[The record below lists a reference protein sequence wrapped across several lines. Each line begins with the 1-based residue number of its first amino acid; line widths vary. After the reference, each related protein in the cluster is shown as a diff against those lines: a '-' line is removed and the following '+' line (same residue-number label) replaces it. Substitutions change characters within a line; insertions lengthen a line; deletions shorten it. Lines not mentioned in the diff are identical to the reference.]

1 MTAPKTIR
9 LLTIISGQPLPNY
22 IAINEI
28 RPDVVHCIYTPNHG
42 GMAEKLNALQSV
54 VNRNLPDIRFELH
67 PVDDPLDPAA
77 IWNLGVELLNQ
88 HNTDRWLLNR
98 TAGTEQMRMPLAAAF
113 EEAFLEPE
121 AFFVE
126 TERHQITFIR
136 EGWVRDEYEFDK
148 GGISVQDYFALHGQ
162 YVTEGTLQEA
172 TEIHLFNE
180 LKRLAFDDLMPSC
193 TWLRAGNILAE
204 YDIAATHNYI
214 LYVFE
219 RKRLNL
225 GNAYTRLSL
234 EEQDKAVLHD
244 IEKLAYTRAIFGGP
258 FGKVYWLLS
267 GGYVPKDSIKERM
280 KVLKISYFEGT
291 AINDLA
297 NNAEQNGLPPLKP
310 KAKKINTP
318 QVNAT

>member
-1 MTAPKTIR
+1 MTTPKTIR

-42 GMAEKLNALQSV
+42 GMAEKLKALQSV
-54 VNRNLPDIRFELH
+54 VSRNLPDIRFELH
-67 PVDDPLDPAA
+67 PVDDPLDAAA
-77 IWNLGVELLNQ
+77 IWSLGFQLLTQ
-88 HNTDRWLLNR
+88 HDADRWLLNR

-113 EEAFLEPE
+113 DKAFSEPE

-126 TERHQITFIR
+126 TERHQITFIKNN
-136 EGWVRDEYEFDK
+136 WVRDEYGFDK

-162 YVTEGTLQEA
+162 YVSEGTLQEA
-172 TEIHLFNE
+172 TEIHLHND
-180 LKRLAFDDLMPSC
+180 LKRLAFDNLMPSC
-193 TWLRAGNILAE
+193 TWLRAGNMLAE
-204 YDIAATHNYI
+204 FDIAATHNYK

-267 GGYVPKDSIKERM
+267 GGYLPKDSIKERM
-280 KVLKISYFEGT
+280 KVLGINFLEGN
-291 AINDLA
+291 AITNLA
-297 NNAEQNGLPPLKP
+297 NNFEQFGLPPLKP
-310 KAKKINTP
+310 KTNKTQPK
-318 QVNAT
+318 